1 MSEKAERRLAAIVSA
16 DVVGYS
22 RLIEAD
28 EEGTIAALRDHREQV
43 FDRKIGEY
51 DGRVANTAGDSLL
64 IEFSSAVDAL
74 RCATEVQQ
82 ETAHRNEKVPEELR
96 LEFRIGINV
105 GDVVVQ
111 GDDLLGDGVNI
122 AARLQSLADPGGICI
137 SASVR
142 EHVTGKLDFDY
153 TDLGK
158 LRLKN
163 IERSVRAYELAGT
176 SDAHPRIRQP
186 VALSDGGDSTF
197 DASPFKRPSIIVMP
211 FKDLGGADETSL
223 AEGLRLSLHSVLI
236 KLPGFFLLHTATVE
250 GYRGQDYSAVDVG
263 KEIDVQYVVSGAV
276 QCARE
281 RVRVMVELTDT
292 SAQQLVWGETYDR
305 ILTDIF
311 DLQDEISLEIVKA
324 LDIELRAG
332 DVGRL
337 RFSTISNPSA
347 REFLHRG
354 VSHLYQ
360 GDRENTLRAR
370 RLMEKVDEIEPNVPA
385 CLGMIALTYWREAK
399 FGWSDDPSASLKA
412 AADYAR
418 RTIDLGDPEGVGHTI
433 MGYVHLHQRRHD
445 EAMASSIEAQSRRP
459 SCPLS
464 NGLLAEVM
472 RYCGKPDE
480 AIMRMKDAMKLSRTF
495 PPWMINNLAASLRDD
510 DQIKAS
516 ISAAKEA
523 VQLFP
528 DDLDGLVTLC
538 CDYDLSSMPADA
550 EAMAQQILSTDPAFS
565 VVRYAESQPYADQAV
580 SNRIVESLKRAGLPE

>member
-1 MSEKAERRLAAIVSA
+1 MSEKVERKLAAIISA

-28 EEGTIAALRDHREQV
+28 EEGTIAALKDHREQV
-43 FDRKIGEY
+43 FDRKIGEHN
-51 DGRVANTAGDSLL
+51 GRVANTAGDSLL
-64 IEFSSAVDAL
+64 VEFSSAVDAL
-74 RCATEVQQ
+74 RCATEVQK
-82 ETAHRNEKVPEELR
+82 ETARRNEKLPDECR
-96 LEFRIGINV
+96 LDFRIGINV
-105 GDVVVQ
+105 GDVVVH

-153 TDLGK
+153 SDLGEQ
-158 LRLKN
+158 RLKN
-163 IERSVRAYELAGT
+163 IERSVQAYGLAGP
-176 SDAHPRIRQP
+176 SGADPCVRRP
-186 VALSDGGDSTF
+186 VDLSERGESTF
-197 DASPFKRPSIIVMP
+197 DTSPFKRPSIIVMP

-236 KLPGFFLLHTATVE
+236 KLPGFFLLHAGAVE
-250 GYRGQDYSAVDVG
+250 EYRGQDYSAVNVG
-263 KEIDVQYVVSGAV
+263 KEIDVQYVVSAAV
-276 QCARE
+276 QCSGE

-354 VSHLYQ
+354 ISHLYQ
-360 GDRENTLRAR
+360 GDSENTLRAR

-385 CLGMIALTYWREAK
+385 CQGMIALTHWREAK
-399 FGWSDDPSASLKA
+399 FGWSNDPSASLKA
-412 AADYAR
+412 AADYAQ

-445 EAMASSIEAQSRRP
+445 DAMASSVEAQSRRP

-472 RYCGKPDE
+472 RYCGRPDE

-510 DQIKAS
+510 NQIEAS

-523 VQLFP
+523 AQLFP

-538 CDYDLSSMPADA
+538 CDYSLSSMPAKA
-550 EAMAQQILSTDPAFS
+550 EAVAKKILSAEPAFS
-565 VVRYAESQPYADQAV
+565 VVRYAESQPYADHDV
-580 SNRIVESLKRAGLPE
+580 SDRIVECLKRAGLPE